1 MFLQQFRLQK
11 QVREDVFVYIIQA
24 VNDSS
29 GFLVYKNKMF
39 NKYSTF
45 KETQVAHTLQLLSLP
60 LKTCNQSQFVLRQV
74 SRQKSI
80 YRYLHDPEN

>member
-39 NKYSTF
+39 NINSTF
-45 KETQVAHTLQLLSLP
+45 KDFAIVEFAFKNLQPITICTET
-60 LKTCNQSQFVLRQV
+60 N
-74 SRQKSI
+74 I
-80 YRYLHDPEN
+80 